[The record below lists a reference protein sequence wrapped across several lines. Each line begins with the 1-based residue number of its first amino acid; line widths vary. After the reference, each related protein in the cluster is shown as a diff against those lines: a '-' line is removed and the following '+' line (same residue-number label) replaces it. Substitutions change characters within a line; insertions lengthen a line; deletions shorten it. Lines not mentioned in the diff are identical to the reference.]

1 MTVNNIIKDYLIDY
15 LENNVG
21 IANILEV
28 IRAFEECENYKSYT
42 LINDTFSSYRHNL
55 IIYHYDSTG
64 AIVMYNINLIYNL
77 DDHKYYITELNYN
90 PYY

>member
-21 IANILEV
+21 IANILEL

-42 LINDTFSSYRHNL
+42 LINDSGFL
-55 IIYHYDSTG
+55 LK
-64 AIVMYNINLIYNL
+64 M
-77 DDHKYYITELNYN
+77 
-90 PYY
+90 